1 MKKISIN
8 SPFVLIFTGISLIV
22 LLLGYLTNG
31 ITTELFFCTYKDSI
45 LNPLMYLRLFT
56 HILGHA
62 DFEHWIGNMLYFL
75 ILGPILGPMLEEKY
89 GTKNLTIM
97 VLFCSFVNGIIN
109 NIVSPNGQYGA
120 SGNDL
125 MFILLS
131 SITNKEEGKIPLT
144 FILVAILYIGSEVF
158 SCFTNDEISQMA
170 HIIGGLVGSLFGFI
184 LNKKNIK

>member
-75 ILGPILGPMLEEKY
+75 ILGPMLEEKY

-97 VLFCSFVNGIIN
+97 VLFCSFVTGIIN
-109 NIVSPNGQYGA
+109 NIVSPYGLYGA
-120 SGNDL
+120 SGIVF